1 MNSEHDIYLQCL
13 WICNAGLTRQLMGLI
28 TMLIRYKKNTFTQ
41 TSHTPLKRLLSAFTV
56 SFFMICGSTSSLAN
70 ELASYQ
76 VKLTAAP
83 QYLLLDG
90 LVEASKAAT
99 VAAQTSG
106 RILTLNYDVN
116 DLVPQGAPL
125 LEITSKSQG
134 AEYSA
139 AEAELAKA
147 QAINQEAQAQFK
159 RLATLFPQGAISQG
173 AMDEAKARAETSQQA
188 ISAAQANL
196 IKAKET
202 LNYTVVNA
210 PFSGRVTHRHVEQGE
225 TVSVGQALFSGY
237 STDSLRV
244 LGQIPQ
250 RYYQQAQNQQAQKS
264 PIFSVKIDAK
274 NYPIDKSNVELMA
287 FADPLTHSHE
297 LRLHLSNIDDLAE
310 NITPGQWLKVT
321 LALKDKMGIQIPQSA
336 ILSRGELTS
345 VYRIQGQG
353 QDQKLILTQ
362 VRLGQVI
369 GQEVQVQ
376 AGLIQGDVIALDA
389 ISALA
394 KARIQKGEPDAN
406 Q

>member
-41 TSHTPLKRLLSAFTV
+41 TSHTPLKLLLGAFTV
-56 SFFMICGSTSSLAN
+56 SFFMIFGSTSSLAN

-76 VKLTAAP
+76 VKLNAAP

-90 LVEASKAAT
+90 RVQASKAAT

-147 QAINQEAQAQFK
+147 QAINQEAQAQFQ

-173 AMDEAKARAETSQQA
+173 TMDEAKARAKTSQQNV
-188 ISAAQANL
+188 SAAQANL

-202 LNYTVVNA
+202 LNYTVVSA
-210 PFSGRVTHRHVEQGE
+210 PFTGRVTQRHVEQGE

-250 RYYQQAQNQQAQKS
+250 RYYQQAQNLL
-264 PIFSVKIDAK
+264 FSVQIAAND
-274 NYPIDKSNVELMA
+274 YPIDKSNVELMA

-297 LRLHLSNIDDLAE
+297 LRLNLSNIDDLAE

>member
-1 MNSEHDIYLQCL
+1 
-13 WICNAGLTRQLMGLI
+13 MGLI
-28 TMLIRYKKNTFTQ
+28 TMLTGYIKYR
-41 TSHTPLKRLLSAFTV
+41 KRLTSLWLVRLFMGPLAILLSLN
-56 SFFMICGSTSSLAN
+56 SSLAN

-76 VKLTAAP
+76 VKLTAAQ
-83 QYLLLDG
+83 QYLILDG
-90 LVEASKAAT
+90 RVEASKAAT

-125 LEITSKSQG
+125 LEITSKFQG

-147 QAINQEAQAQFK
+147 QAINQEAQAQFQ
-159 RLATLFPQGAISQG
+159 RLATLFPQGAVSQG
-173 AMDEAKARAETSQQA
+173 AMDEVKARAKTSQQA

-237 STDSLRV
+237 STDSLRI

-250 RYYQQAQNQQAQKS
+250 HHYQQALTN
-264 PIFSVKIDAK
+264 PLFSVQIAGK
-274 NYPIDKSNVELMA
+274 NYSIDKSNVELMA

-297 LRLHLSNIDDLAE
+297 LRLNLNNIDELVAD
-310 NITPGQWLKVT
+310 ITPGQWLKVT
-321 LALKDKMGIQIPQSA
+321 LALKDEMGIQIPQSA

-376 AGLIQGDVIALDA
+376 AGLIQGDIIALDA
-389 ISALA
+389 INALA

>member
-1 MNSEHDIYLQCL
+1 
-13 WICNAGLTRQLMGLI
+13 MGLI
-28 TMLIRYKKNTFTQ
+28 TMLTGYIKYR
-41 TSHTPLKRLLSAFTV
+41 KRLTSLWLVRLFMGPLAILLSLN
-56 SFFMICGSTSSLAN
+56 SSLAN

-76 VKLTAAP
+76 VKLTAAQ
-83 QYLLLDG
+83 QYLILDG
-90 LVEASKAAT
+90 RVEASKAAT

-125 LEITSKSQG
+125 LEITSKFQG

-147 QAINQEAQAQFK
+147 QAINQEAQAQFQ
-159 RLATLFPQGAISQG
+159 RLATLFPQGAVSQG
-173 AMDEAKARAETSQQA
+173 AMDEVKARAKTSQQA

-250 RYYQQAQNQQAQKS
+250 RHYQQALSN
-264 PIFSVKIDAK
+264 PLFSVQIAGK
-274 NYPIDKSNVELMA
+274 NYSIDKSNVELMA

-297 LRLHLSNIDDLAE
+297 LRLNLNNIDELVAD
-310 NITPGQWLKVT
+310 ITPGQWLKVT
-321 LALKDKMGIQIPQSA
+321 LALKDEMGIQIPQSA

-376 AGLIQGDVIALDA
+376 AGLIQGDIIALDA
-389 ISALA
+389 INALA

>member
-1 MNSEHDIYLQCL
+1 
-13 WICNAGLTRQLMGLI
+13 MGLI
-28 TMLIRYKKNTFTQ
+28 TMLTGYIKYR
-41 TSHTPLKRLLSAFTV
+41 KRLTSLWLVRLFMGPLAILLSLN
-56 SFFMICGSTSSLAN
+56 SSLAN

-76 VKLTAAP
+76 VKLTAAQ
-83 QYLLLDG
+83 QYLMLDG
-90 LVEASKAAT
+90 RVEASKAAT

-125 LEITSKSQG
+125 LEITSKFQG

-147 QAINQEAQAQFK
+147 QAINQEAQAQFQ
-159 RLATLFPQGAISQG
+159 RLATLFPQGAVSQG
-173 AMDEAKARAETSQQA
+173 AMDEVKARAKTSQQA

-196 IKAKET
+196 TKAKET

-237 STDSLRV
+237 STDSLRI

-250 RYYQQAQNQQAQKS
+250 NHYQQALTN
-264 PIFSVKIDAK
+264 PLFSVQIAGK
-274 NYPIDKSNVELMA
+274 NYSIDKSNVELMA

-297 LRLHLSNIDDLAE
+297 LRLNLNNIDELVAD
-310 NITPGQWLKVT
+310 ITPGQWLKVT
-321 LALKDKMGIQIPQSA
+321 LALKDEMGIQIPQSA

-353 QDQKLILTQ
+353 QVQKLILTQ

-376 AGLIQGDVIALDA
+376 AGLIQGDIIALDA
-389 ISALA
+389 INALA

>member
-1 MNSEHDIYLQCL
+1 
-13 WICNAGLTRQLMGLI
+13 MGLI
-28 TMLIRYKKNTFTQ
+28 TMLTGYIKYR
-41 TSHTPLKRLLSAFTV
+41 KRLTSLWLVRLFMGPLAILLSLN
-56 SFFMICGSTSSLAN
+56 SSLAN

-76 VKLTAAP
+76 VKLTAAQ
-83 QYLLLDG
+83 QYLILDG
-90 LVEASKAAT
+90 RVEASKAAT

-125 LEITSKSQG
+125 LEITSKFQG

-147 QAINQEAQAQFK
+147 QAINQEAQAQFQ
-159 RLATLFPQGAISQG
+159 RLATLFPQGAVSQG
-173 AMDEAKARAETSQQA
+173 AMDEVKARAKTSQQA

-250 RYYQQAQNQQAQKS
+250 RHYQQALSN
-264 PIFSVKIDAK
+264 PLFSVQIAGK
-274 NYPIDKSNVELMA
+274 NYSIDKSNVELMA

-297 LRLHLSNIDDLAE
+297 LRLNLNNIDELVAD
-310 NITPGQWLKVT
+310 ITPGQWLKVT
-321 LALKDKMGIQIPQSA
+321 LALKDEMGIQIPQSA

-353 QDQKLILTQ
+353 QVQKLILTQ

-376 AGLIQGDVIALDA
+376 AGLIQGDIIALDA
-389 ISALA
+389 INALA

>member
-1 MNSEHDIYLQCL
+1 
-13 WICNAGLTRQLMGLI
+13 MGLI
-28 TMLIRYKKNTFTQ
+28 TMLSCYKKYRTRLTV
-41 TSHTPLKRLLSAFTV
+41 KRLVHLSIGPFAILL
-56 SFFMICGSTSSLAN
+56 SLNSSLAN

-76 VKLTAAP
+76 VKLTDVP
-83 QYLLLDG
+83 QYLMLDG
-90 LVEASKAAT
+90 RVEASKAAT

-106 RILTLNYDVN
+106 RILTLFYDVN
-116 DLVPQGAPL
+116 DLVPQGVPL
-125 LEITSKSQG
+125 LEITSKFQG

-159 RLATLFPQGAISQG
+159 RLATLFPQGAVSQG
-173 AMDEAKARAETSQQA
+173 AMDEAKARAKTSQQA

-237 STDSLRV
+237 STDSLRI

-250 RYYQQAQNQQAQKS
+250 HHYQQALTN
-264 PIFSVKIDAK
+264 PLFSVQIAGK
-274 NYPIDKSNVELMA
+274 NYPIDQSQVDIMA
-287 FADPLTHSHE
+287 FSDPLTHSHE
-297 LRLHLSNIDDLAE
+297 LRLNLNNIDELGAD
-310 NITPGQWLKVT
+310 ITPGQWLKIKLT
-321 LALKDKMGIQIPQSA
+321 LNGEMGIQIPQSA

-345 VYRIQGQG
+345 VYRLRGQG

-389 ISALA
+389 INALA

>member
-1 MNSEHDIYLQCL
+1 
-13 WICNAGLTRQLMGLI
+13 MGLI
-28 TMLIRYKKNTFTQ
+28 TMLTGYIKYR
-41 TSHTPLKRLLSAFTV
+41 KRLTSLWLVRLFMGPLAILLSLN
-56 SFFMICGSTSSLAN
+56 SSLAN

-76 VKLTAAP
+76 VKLTAAQ
-83 QYLLLDG
+83 QYLILDG
-90 LVEASKAAT
+90 RVEASKAAT

-125 LEITSKSQG
+125 LEITSKFQG

-147 QAINQEAQAQFK
+147 QAINQEAQAQFQ
-159 RLATLFPQGAISQG
+159 RLATLFPQGAVSQG
-173 AMDEAKARAETSQQA
+173 AMDEVKARAKTSQQA

-250 RYYQQAQNQQAQKS
+250 RHYQQALTN
-264 PIFSVKIDAK
+264 PLFSVQIAGK
-274 NYPIDKSNVELMA
+274 NYSIDKSNVELMA

-297 LRLHLSNIDDLAE
+297 LRLNLNNIDELVAD
-310 NITPGQWLKVT
+310 ITPGQWLKVT
-321 LALKDKMGIQIPQSA
+321 LALKDEMGIQIPQSA

-376 AGLIQGDVIALDA
+376 AGLIQGDIIALDA
-389 ISALA
+389 INALA